1 MYKRS
6 GLHGYHRGKPLCKS
20 ISERHPDTGQIIAM
34 IYFDNSATT
43 RVFDEAASVAVS
55 YMREGYFNPSAAY
68 SPAVSVER
76 EVNLA
81 RGRLASYF
89 RAEPSELIFTSGGTE
104 SNNIALSG
112 ILAQRR
118 DKCRIITTAVEHPSV
133 YEPVNALKSSGYDVV
148 IVGVDE
154 FGRVDASALEAALTD
169 NTGFVSI
176 MHVNNEVGAINDIN
190 ALYTLVKS
198 RAPGAVFHSDGVQA
212 FLKMPAVRCDM
223 YSFSGHK
230 LHAPKG
236 VGGLFVK
243 RGVKFAGGQM
253 GGGQE
258 NNLRSGTTNVPS
270 IMALDTAAGLYMKH
284 HGEYMAAMREV
295 KLRLYSNLS
304 RINDVVLNGPSP
316 EEGASYI
323 LNMSFLGVRGEVL
336 LNSLSEK
343 GLLVSTGSACAARH
357 RGKNRILTAMG
368 IKDTRQDGAIRFSF
382 SPENTVD
389 EADKAAQMIEDSLS
403 ILRRF
408 RRR

>member
-1 MYKRS
+1 
-6 GLHGYHRGKPLCKS
+6 
-20 ISERHPDTGQIIAM
+20 M
-34 IYFDNSATT
+34 I
-43 RVFDEAASVAVS
+43 
-55 YMREGYFNPSAAY
+55 
-68 SPAVSVER
+68 
-76 EVNLA
+76 
-81 RGRLASYF
+81 
-89 RAEPSELIFTSGGTE
+89 TS
-104 SNNIALSG
+104 
-112 ILAQRR
+112 
-118 DKCRIITTAVEHPSV
+118 AVEHPSV

-148 IVGVDE
+148 IIGVNEYGAADTKA
-154 FGRVDASALEAALTD
+154 FEAALTE

-190 ALYTLVKS
+190 SLYSLVKS
-198 RAPGAVFHSDGVQA
+198 RSPGAVFHVDGVQA

-236 VGGLFVK
+236 VGGLFVR

-270 IMALDTAAGLYMKH
+270 IMALDTAANIYMKH
-284 HGEYMAAMREV
+284 HGEYMAAMRDV
-295 KLRLYSNLS
+295 KLRLYENLS
-304 RINDVVLNGPSP
+304 RINEVVLNGPSP
-316 EEGASYI
+316 EEGAPYI

-382 SPENTVD
+382 SPENTVE
-389 EADKAAQMIEDSLS
+389 EADTAAQMIEDSLS

>member
-1 MYKRS
+1 
-6 GLHGYHRGKPLCKS
+6 
-20 ISERHPDTGQIIAM
+20 M

-55 YMREGYFNPSAAY
+55 YMKEGYFNPSAAY

-76 EVNLA
+76 EINLA

-89 RAEPSELIFTSGGTE
+89 RADPQELIFTSGGTE

-112 ILAQRR
+112 TLAQRR
-118 DKCRIITTAVEHPSV
+118 DKCRVITTAVEHPSV
-133 YEPVNALKSSGYDVV
+133 YEPVNALKSSGCDVI

-154 FGRVDASALEAALTD
+154 FGRVDAKALEAVLNE

-190 ALYTLVKS
+190 SLYSLVKS
-198 RAPGAVFHSDGVQA
+198 RAPSAVFHSDGVQA
-212 FLKMPAVRCDM
+212 FLKMPIVRCDM

-243 RGVKFAGGQM
+243 KGVRFSGGQM

-270 IMALDTAAGLYMKH
+270 IMALDSAAGIYLKH
-284 HGEYMAAMREV
+284 HGEYLAAMRDV
-295 KLRLYSNLS
+295 KMRLYENLS

-316 EEGASYI
+316 EEGAPYI
-323 LNMSFLGVRGEVL
+323 LNMSFMGVRGEVL

-368 IKDTRQDGAIRFSF
+368 IKDARQDGAIRFSF
-382 SPENTVD
+382 SPENTVE

>member
-1 MYKRS
+1 
-6 GLHGYHRGKPLCKS
+6 
-20 ISERHPDTGQIIAM
+20 M

-55 YMREGYFNPSAAY
+55 YMKEGYFNPSAAY

-76 EVNLA
+76 EINLA

-89 RAEPSELIFTSGGTE
+89 RADPQELIFTSGGTE

-112 ILAQRR
+112 TLAQRR
-118 DKCRIITTAVEHPSV
+118 DKCRVITTAVEHPSV
-133 YEPVNALKSSGYDVV
+133 YEPVNALKSSGYDVI

-154 FGRVDASALEAALTD
+154 FGRVDAKALEAVLNE

-190 ALYTLVKS
+190 SLYSLVKS
-198 RAPGAVFHSDGVQA
+198 RAPSAVFHSDGVQA
-212 FLKMPAVRCDM
+212 FLKMPIVRCDM

-243 RGVKFAGGQM
+243 KGVRFSGGQM

-270 IMALDTAAGLYMKH
+270 IMALDSAAGIYLKH
-284 HGEYMAAMREV
+284 HGEYLAAMRDV
-295 KLRLYSNLS
+295 KMRLYENLS

-316 EEGASYI
+316 EEGAPYI
-323 LNMSFLGVRGEVL
+323 LNMSFMGVRGEVL

-368 IKDTRQDGAIRFSF
+368 IKDARQDGAIRFSF
-382 SPENTVD
+382 SPENTVE

>member
-1 MYKRS
+1 
-6 GLHGYHRGKPLCKS
+6 
-20 ISERHPDTGQIIAM
+20 M

-43 RVFDEAASVAVS
+43 RVFDEAATIAVS
-55 YMREGYFNPSAAY
+55 YMKEGYFNPSAAY

-81 RGRLASYF
+81 RGRISSYF
-89 RAEPSELIFTSGGTE
+89 RADPSELIFTSGGTE

-112 ILAQRR
+112 TLAQRR

-154 FGRVDASALEAALTD
+154 FGRVDAKALEAALTE

-176 MHVNNEVGAINDIN
+176 MHVNNEVGAINDIS
-190 ALYTLVKS
+190 ALYSIVKS
-198 RAPGAVFHSDGVQA
+198 RAPSAVFHSDGVQA

-243 RGVKFAGGQM
+243 RSVKFAGGQM

-258 NNLRSGTTNVPS
+258 NNLRSGTTNVPA
-270 IMALDTAAGLYMKH
+270 IMALDTAAGIYMKH
-284 HGEYMAAMREV
+284 LSEYMAAMRDV
-295 KLRLYSNLS
+295 KLRLYENLS

-316 EEGASYI
+316 EESACYI

-368 IKDTRQDGAIRFSF
+368 IKDARQEGAIRFSF
-382 SPENTVD
+382 SPDNTVA
-389 EADKAAQMIEDSLS
+389 EADTAAQMIEDSLS